1 MMEEKQAARKYQSMT
16 QEEKEVLAENISER
30 LIFEPREIQ
39 QAVLSLMGEVD
50 PELVK
55 KLEKR
60 FYFLFALIY
69 RGCYDK
75 SRKESN
81 TKEK

>member
-1 MMEEKQAARKYQSMT
+1 MMEEKQAARRYQSMT

-30 LIFEPREIQ
+30 LIFGPREIQ

-60 FYFLFALIY
+60 FYF
-69 RGCYDK
+69 
-75 SRKESN
+75 
-81 TKEK
+81 

>member
-1 MMEEKQAARKYQSMT
+1 MMEEKQAARRYQNMT

-55 KLEKR
+55 KL
-60 FYFLFALIY
+60 
-69 RGCYDK
+69 
-75 SRKESN
+75 
-81 TKEK
+81 

>member
-1 MMEEKQAARKYQSMT
+1 MRQNDGRKTGSPQIPEHDT
-16 QEEKEVLAENISER
+16 EKEVLAENISER

-60 FYFLFALIY
+60 FYF
-69 RGCYDK
+69 
-75 SRKESN
+75 
-81 TKEK
+81 

>member
-1 MMEEKQAARKYQSMT
+1 MMEQKQAARRYQSRT
-16 QEEKEVLAENISER
+16 QEEREVLAENISES

-60 FYFLFALIY
+60 FYF
-69 RGCYDK
+69 
-75 SRKESN
+75 
-81 TKEK
+81 

>member
-1 MMEEKQAARKYQSMT
+1 MMEEKQAARRYQSMT

-30 LIFEPREIQ
+30 LIFVPREIQ

-60 FYFLFALIY
+60 FYF
-69 RGCYDK
+69 
-75 SRKESN
+75 
-81 TKEK
+81 

>member
-1 MMEEKQAARKYQSMT
+1 MMEEKQAARRYQSMT

-60 FYFLFALIY
+60 FYF
-69 RGCYDK
+69 
-75 SRKESN
+75 
-81 TKEK
+81 

>member
-1 MMEEKQAARKYQSMT
+1 MMEEKQAARRFQSMT
-16 QEEKEVLAENISER
+16 QEEIEVLAENISER

-60 FYFLFALIY
+60 FYF
-69 RGCYDK
+69 
-75 SRKESN
+75 
-81 TKEK
+81 

>member
-1 MMEEKQAARKYQSMT
+1 MMEEKQAARRYQSMT
-16 QEEKEVLAENISER
+16 QEKEVLAENISER

-60 FYFLFALIY
+60 FYF
-69 RGCYDK
+69 
-75 SRKESN
+75 
-81 TKEK
+81 